1 MLVYN
6 FVIFFFFCSEVEKLN
21 QIRMLFYLMQYIFA
35 RANLRIL
42 NCISVFKAEQC
53 GAIILLKT
61 RTGAVI

>member
-1 MLVYN
+1 
-6 FVIFFFFCSEVEKLN
+6 
-21 QIRMLFYLMQYIFA
+21 MLFYLMQYIFA